1 MNLKIICISIG
12 ILATE
17 LLAAQDQTTEL
28 SLEQVVK
35 IARLESPMRR
45 RHVIAFV
52 RLIGIINIIVPI
64 IYRL

>member
-35 IARLESPMRR
+35 IARLESPDA
-45 RHVIAFV
+45 HVIASV
-52 RLIGIINIIVPI
+52 RLIGIINIIVPT